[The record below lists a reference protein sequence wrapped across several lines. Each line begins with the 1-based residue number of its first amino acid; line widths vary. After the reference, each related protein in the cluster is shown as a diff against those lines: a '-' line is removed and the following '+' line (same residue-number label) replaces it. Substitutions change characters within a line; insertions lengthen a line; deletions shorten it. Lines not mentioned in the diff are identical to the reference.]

1 MQESV
6 GSGERHAWR
15 AVALLCCLFAL
26 SFLDR
31 MVLAL
36 VVDPVRTSLDVTDT
50 QISLLFGLGFVVV
63 YVLAGFP
70 AAQLVDE
77 GRRRQ
82 ILLGG
87 VLLWSG
93 ATFLSAFADSYAM
106 LVACRSGVA
115 IGEAVLMPAAMS
127 LISDMFPKE
136 RRTLPTTVYTLTG
149 VMMGAGSFIVGAGA
163 LKLAEQLSPMI
174 GAEPW
179 RIMFVIVAI
188 PGPIL
193 VALFAALVKEPGQ
206 KNRETGSGQKVPGA
220 SLADFFAHFRAHGTL
235 YLPVFIGTGA
245 SFTVAL
251 GMSAWGPT
259 LLTREHGVEHASAGL
274 FFGLFAIV
282 GALVGM
288 LGVTPLVRLL
298 GARSPV
304 RGALLTAILL
314 NLTVLPVLAFLVG
327 GTDTRWVLAGIA
339 IGTCGSIATAAFTPI
354 ILQAVTPTPLLG
366 RMSALYL
373 MFNNV
378 LGMGLGP
385 ILVSTLAAQGTSDRN
400 IGAALTTVAW
410 GAIAVSLTC
419 YLFALWRLGRTK
431 LPVATQNSPA
441 ASFH

>member
-1 MQESV
+1 MA
-6 GSGERHAWR
+6 GSGVSKEVHAWR

-36 VVDPVRTSLDVTDT
+36 VIDPVRASLGVSDT

-70 AAQLVDE
+70 AAQLVDS

-82 ILLGG
+82 VLLGG

-93 ATFLSAFADSYAM
+93 ATFLSAFATTYPM

-127 LISDMFPKE
+127 LISELFTKE
-136 RRTLPTTVYTLTG
+136 RRTLPTTIYTLTG

-163 LKLAEQLSPMI
+163 LTLAELLSPMI

-193 VALFAALVKEPGQ
+193 AALFAGLVREPARQAAVKGEPQ
-206 KNRETGSGQKVPGA
+206 PPGTSLREFV
-220 SLADFFAHFRAHGTL
+220 AHFASRSAL
-235 YLPVFIGTGA
+235 YLPIFIGTGA

-259 LLTREHGVEHASAGL
+259 MLVREHGVAQASSGL
-274 FFGLFAIV
+274 FFGLFAIA

-288 LGVTPLVRLL
+288 LAVTPLVKLL
-298 GARSPV
+298 GANSRV
-304 RGALLTAILL
+304 RGAVLTAILL
-314 NLTVLPVLAFLVG
+314 NLTVLPILALLVG

-339 IGTCGSIATAAFTPI
+339 VGTCGSIATAAFTPI
-354 ILQAVTPTPLLG
+354 IMQAVTPTPFLG

-385 ILVSTLAAQGTSDRN
+385 ILVSTLAARSEAERN
-400 IGAALTTVAW
+400 IGEALTIVAW
-410 GAIAVSLTC
+410 SAIAVSLTC
-419 YLFALWRLGRTK
+419 YIFALWRLRNAGQPGNLAHDASTQ
-431 LPVATQNSPA
+431 PV
-441 ASFH
+441 

>member
-1 MQESV
+1 MAGIEASK
-6 GSGERHAWR
+6 EAHAWR

-36 VVDPVRTSLDVTDT
+36 VVDPVRTSLGVSDT

-70 AAQLVDE
+70 AAQLVDS

-82 ILLGG
+82 VLLGG

-93 ATFLSAFADSYAM
+93 ATFLSAFATSYPM
-106 LVACRSGVA
+106 LVACRSMVA
-115 IGEAVLMPAAMS
+115 VGEAVLMPAAMS
-127 LISDMFPKE
+127 LISELFTRE

-163 LKLAEQLSPMI
+163 LKLAEMISPTVDV
-174 GAEPW
+174 EPW

-193 VALFAALVKEPGQ
+193 AGLFAWLVKEPKQQVRDDG
-206 KNRETGSGQKVPGA
+206 EPAGPTA
-220 SLADFFAHFRAHGTL
+220 SLGEFFAHFASRITL

-259 LLTREHGVEHASAGL
+259 MLTREHGVADTSAGL
-274 FFGLFAIV
+274 FFGLFAIT
-282 GALVGM
+282 GALAGM
-288 LGVTPLVRLL
+288 IAVTPMVRLL
-298 GARSPV
+298 GGKSRV
-304 RGALLTAILL
+304 RGAVLTAILL
-314 NLTVLPVLAFLVG
+314 NLTVLPFLALVVG
-327 GTDTRWVLAGIA
+327 GGDTRLVLAGIA

-354 ILQAVTPTPLLG
+354 IMQAVTPTPFLG

-385 ILVSTLAAQGTSDRN
+385 VLVSTLASASTSERN
-400 IGAALTTVAW
+400 IGQALTIVAW
-410 GAIAVSLTC
+410 SAIGVSLTC
-419 YLFALWRLGRTK
+419 YVFALWRLRNVVRPDPK
-431 LPVATQNSPA
+431 LEA
-441 ASFH
+441 ASGQTV